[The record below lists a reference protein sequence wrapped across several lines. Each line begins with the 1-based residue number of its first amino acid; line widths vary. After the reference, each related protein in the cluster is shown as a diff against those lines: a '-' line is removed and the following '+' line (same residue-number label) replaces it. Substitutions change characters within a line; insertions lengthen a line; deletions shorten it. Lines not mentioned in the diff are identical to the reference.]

1 MKIDLLFT
9 PGEIDY
15 IEGIEGK
22 IGVVID
28 IIRTTTTITTAF
40 KNGCAGIIPVL
51 TADDAFNMRK
61 KIKSNEV
68 LLAGALKGE
77 KIDGFDLGNSPL
89 EFIEEVVKEKTI
101 ILRTTN
107 GTKTMNKISKADT
120 ILIASFM
127 NITALIN
134 TLKEMNRDTVI
145 VCAGLQGLFSLE
157 DTVCGGMIAA
167 GLEERMKK
175 DIELSDSALAARILS
190 IGLQGKLLKMLQES
204 EWGRHL
210 ASRGFKED
218 LKICASVDEVSF
230 VPRMEKGRIVI

>member
-15 IEGIEGK
+15 TEGIEGK

-28 IIRTTTTITTAF
+28 IIRTTTTIITAF
-40 KNGCAGIIPVL
+40 KNGCTEIIPVL

-68 LLAGALKGE
+68 LLAGAQKGE

-89 EFIEEVVKEKTI
+89 EFTENTVKKKTI

-107 GTKTMNKISKADT
+107 GTKTMNKISEADT

-134 TLKEMNRDTVI
+134 TLEEMNRDTVI
-145 VCAGLQGLFSLE
+145 VCAGLQGLFSIE
-157 DTVCGGMIAA
+157 DTVCGGMIAE
-167 GLEERMKK
+167 GLKKRMGKN
-175 DIELSDSALAARILS
+175 IELSDSALAARILS
-190 IGLQGKLLKMLQES
+190 IGLQEKLLKMLEDS

-218 LKICASVDEVSF
+218 LKVCAGVDEVSF
-230 VPRMEKGRIVI
+230 VPRMKKGRIVI